1 METWCS
7 IPNKGK
13 EVVVYFSRAFD
24 KLSHSLLFCK
34 LKAYGFD
41 KNALIFN
48 QGYFQNRLKRT
59 TVSNEF
65 REWQKI

>member
-1 METWCS
+1 MMETWCS

-13 EVVVYFSRAFD
+13 EVAVYFSRASD

-48 QGYFQNRLKRT
+48 QGYF
-59 TVSNEF
+59 
-65 REWQKI
+65 